1 MCLHLEQKRTWNQ
14 RLTMESKGKLVWL
27 VNVTIGEES
36 LMYQFPTQEEQ
47 MKMVNKIKDR
57 VDNCIYA
64 LQPVEL
70 LSEKQSKI
78 K

>member
-1 MCLHLEQKRTWNQ
+1 
-14 RLTMESKGKLVWL
+14 MESKGKLVWL
-27 VNVTIGEES
+27 VNVTIGEDS

-47 MKMVNKIKDR
+47 IKMVNEIKDR

-64 LQPVEL
+64 LTPVKL
-70 LSEKQSKI
+70 LSKKQSKI